1 LVDYPVQRG
10 AGPETVFEG
19 LWRDAGE
26 CGGFVHFEGLAVLAQ
41 LHLSDAL
48 GVRDVLVLDD
58 FQRPWVERFV
68 VDVQVRQFSS
78 GGGER
83 IEIGSEGNARQFALK
98 VGGVTLAVAG
108 AVEDG
113 VEVVEDV
120 FPSDAVVE
128 VVLAELVERTYSPPL
143 YGSCPSFFLALPPN
157 LLFDHAISLSQ

>member
-26 CGGFVHFEGLAVLAQ
+26 CDGFVHFEGLAVLAQ

-48 GVRDVLVLDD
+48 GVRDILVLDD

-98 VGGVTLAVAG
+98 VGCVTFAVAG
-108 AVEDG
+108 WWRMA
-113 VEVVEDV
+113 
-120 FPSDAVVE
+120 
-128 VVLAELVERTYSPPL
+128 
-143 YGSCPSFFLALPPN
+143 
-157 LLFDHAISLSQ
+157 